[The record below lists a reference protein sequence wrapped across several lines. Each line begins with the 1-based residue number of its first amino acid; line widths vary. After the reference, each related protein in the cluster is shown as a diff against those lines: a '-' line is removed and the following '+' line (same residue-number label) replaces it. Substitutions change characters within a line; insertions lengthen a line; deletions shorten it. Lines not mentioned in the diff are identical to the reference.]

1 MTRREQGAYIAVAAL
16 MLVLLSGCA
25 RRPVGQMTAAPS
37 PAPRAE
43 DMVVAGA
50 QAGAAGAQERAT
62 VTEARPDTPVVESS
76 PAPEPPAA
84 TPEVKAEGPA
94 TPAAPEAPATSME
107 APAPSPEAPA
117 TSVVAEAPSASPE
130 IRSDPTEAPADTV
143 RPAATESAQ
152 APEPRSDE
160 PMAPRVA
167 PAPVEPAPV
176 TDAAP
181 ADVQVAAAAAS
192 PVVESPAPAPA
203 VEEFRPVQTLNDIH
217 FDFDEYVIRPD
228 DARILDENVA
238 WLKTNQSYLILIEGH
253 ADERGTS
260 EYNLALG
267 EHRAKA
273 AMSYLGA
280 LGVRTSRMTIISY
293 GKERP
298 FCVEREEACWAQNRR
313 AHILVKPQ

>member
-1 MTRREQGAYIAVAAL
+1 
-16 MLVLLSGCA
+16 
-25 RRPVGQMTAAPS
+25 
-37 PAPRAE
+37 
-43 DMVVAGA
+43 
-50 QAGAAGAQERAT
+50 
-62 VTEARPDTPVVESS
+62 
-76 PAPEPPAA
+76 
-84 TPEVKAEGPA
+84 
-94 TPAAPEAPATSME
+94 
-107 APAPSPEAPA
+107 
-117 TSVVAEAPSASPE
+117 
-130 IRSDPTEAPADTV
+130 
-143 RPAATESAQ
+143 
-152 APEPRSDE
+152 
-160 PMAPRVA
+160 MAPRVA

-203 VEEFRPVQTLNDIH
+203 VEEFRPVQTLNDVH

-228 DARILDENVA
+228 DARILDENAA
-238 WLKTNQSYLILIEGH
+238 WLKTNQNYLILIEGH

-260 EYNLALG
+260 DYNLALG